1 MTEGATVLTVLSDF
15 WWEELRVHCSVSAG
29 AKIPI
34 VPVEKSS
41 PPNVVNRD
49 PLRIEGVPRLAKGER
64 SARTKRVATARGEH
78 PGDQ

>member
-34 VPVEKSS
+34 VPVEKS
-41 PPNVVNRD
+41 PP
-49 PLRIEGVPRLAKGER
+49 LAW
-64 SARTKRVATARGEH
+64 
-78 PGDQ
+78 